1 MPFVREEVFC
11 VLLNGMK
18 LSTVLC
24 FVDRSGI
31 GRAQIWEETAE
42 SLLSTLCQWHRDLSG
57 GCKGRERILNIL
69 NFQLIH
75 SCWGAG
81 VWGGRVQH
89 CPLCALCSAVLSVVQ
104 HRWGASVRRLLQL
117 QGEMLGC
124 SPGGQG
130 YWACISTEPGALAD
144 FHSPRS
150 SNYFFSRVQRLWDTA
165 KLWIFSST
173 NVGDT

>member
-18 LSTVLC
+18 LSMVMC

-42 SLLSTLCQWHRDLSG
+42 SLLTTLYQWHPDLSG
-57 GCKGRERILNIL
+57 GCKGRGRILNIL
-69 NFQLIH
+69 NFQLIR

-89 CPLCALCSAVLSVVQ
+89 CPPCTLCSAVLSVVQ
-104 HRWGASVRRLLQL
+104 HRWGASVRRLRQL

-130 YWACISTEPGALAD
+130 YWACMSTEPGALAD
-144 FHSPRS
+144 LFLHEAQTT
-150 SNYFFSRVQRLWDTA
+150 FFSRVQHLPDTA

-173 NVGDT
+173 NVWDT